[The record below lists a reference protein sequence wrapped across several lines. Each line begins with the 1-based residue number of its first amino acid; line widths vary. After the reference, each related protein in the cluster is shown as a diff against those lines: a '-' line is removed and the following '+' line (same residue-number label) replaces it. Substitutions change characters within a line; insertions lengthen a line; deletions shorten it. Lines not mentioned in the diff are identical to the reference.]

1 MSIKV
6 GDKIIETDEEGYLI
20 NPEDWNEEI
29 AEELALQH
37 LERENVK
44 LTDDHWGLIQYFRDY
59 YAAEKTHPSMH
70 KLVMTLGK
78 QHGKEF
84 HERKEY
90 EEYLYTLFPKGPVP
104 ELCKLAGLP
113 KPSEEFE
120 G

>member
-1 MSIKV
+1 MSITV
-6 GDKIIETDEEGYLI
+6 GDKIIKTDEEGYLV
-20 NPEDWNEEI
+20 NREDWSEKV
-29 AEELALQH
+29 AEELALKH
-37 LERENVK
+37 LEEEHLP
-44 LTDDHWGLIQYFRDY
+44 LTEDHWGLIEYFRDY

-84 HERKEY
+84 HERKAY
-90 EEYLYTLFPKGPVP
+90 EDYLYKLFPKGPVP

-113 KPSEEFE
+113 KPTNEFE